1 MEISQLTSK
10 SQENQRDFRER
21 ERERERGKTVF
32 NGKERYVSPNIC

>member
-21 ERERERGKTVF
+21 EREREEKRFLTVRK
-32 NGKERYVSPNIC
+32 GM

>member
-21 ERERERGKTVF
+21 EREREREEKRFLTVRK
-32 NGKERYVSPNIC
+32 GM